1 MDIGLDGPEDYAAL
15 QKTLAMI
22 QVIGQLGDS
31 LPEDPALLG
40 EPGSDLADLMNAL
53 PEPPV
58 DLRLSISA
66 GLATARAALLQ
77 ISGFI
82 VDGVPTT
89 PSVLH
94 TLVRSAL
101 LGVGRVV
108 YVLGPP
114 SAEARQEN
122 ARMVLR
128 QEGNSLMRAYSAF
141 EQFKQLNLVPPADI
155 MAAQRERNNVVQ
167 CGTGA
172 IREEKTLVAMATVIG
187 EMLTANGYES
197 PEGWPLAELMTWI
210 FHVYSGVAHGFGWPR
225 LVPGTDSMPGLFV
238 PEFYMVT
245 CVAQIAFDVTLR
257 RTIVAM

>member
-22 QVIGQLGDS
+22 QVIGQLSDS
-31 LPEDPALLG
+31 LPDDPALLG

-66 GLATARAALLQ
+66 GLATARAALSQ

-101 LGVGRVV
+101 LGAGRVV

-114 SAEARQEN
+114 SPEARQEN

-167 CGTGA
+167 CGAGA

-225 LVPGTDSMPGLFV
+225 LVPGTDSMPGLFA

-257 RTIVAM
+257 RTIVAV

>member
-1 MDIGLDGPEDYAAL
+1 
-15 QKTLAMI
+15 
-22 QVIGQLGDS
+22 
-31 LPEDPALLG
+31 
-40 EPGSDLADLMNAL
+40 
-53 PEPPV
+53 
-58 DLRLSISA
+58 
-66 GLATARAALLQ
+66 
-77 ISGFI
+77 
-82 VDGVPTT
+82 
-89 PSVLH
+89 
-94 TLVRSAL
+94 
-101 LGVGRVV
+101 
-108 YVLGPP
+108 
-114 SAEARQEN
+114 
-122 ARMVLR
+122 
-128 QEGNSLMRAYSAF
+128 
-141 EQFKQLNLVPPADI
+141 

-167 CGTGA
+167 CGAGA